1 MNRRPSRTALR
12 ELRIDLVHGLQIG
25 NQTVGLVVLGAK
37 QNSAPFSGED
47 LTFLNALGQITNVAL
62 YTVKS
67 DRDLERLN
75 EELIRKI
82 ERIETQSRQIAVL
95 QTELSQLQNPA
106 PAEPAAKAGDLNR
119 SQLKGKSRG
128 HRPRA
133 GDRPQG
139 GRQRVVGP
147 DPRRKRDGKGAR
159 RPRLA

>member
-1 MNRRPSRTALR
+1 M
-12 ELRIDLVHGLQIG
+12 
-25 NQTVGLVVLGAK
+25 GLVVLGGK

-75 EELIRKI
+75 DELIRKI
-82 ERIETQSRQIAVL
+82 ERIEVQSRQIAVL

-106 PAEPAAKAGDLNR
+106 PAETAPQDRRPEPHSIKR
-119 SQLKGKSRG
+119 KERR

-139 GRQRVVGP
+139 RRQRIVGVY
-147 DPRRKRDGKGAR
+147 PRRERNGEGAC
-159 RPRLA
+159 RPDFA